1 MYEYTHMGR
10 YYEILVDYA
19 LIMMHERMDWEH
31 VPCVGTHVGLLT
43 DVS

>member
-1 MYEYTHMGR
+1 MGI

-19 LIMMHERMDWEH
+19 LIMMHEGMDWEH
-31 VPCVGTHVGLLT
+31 VSCVETDVGLLT